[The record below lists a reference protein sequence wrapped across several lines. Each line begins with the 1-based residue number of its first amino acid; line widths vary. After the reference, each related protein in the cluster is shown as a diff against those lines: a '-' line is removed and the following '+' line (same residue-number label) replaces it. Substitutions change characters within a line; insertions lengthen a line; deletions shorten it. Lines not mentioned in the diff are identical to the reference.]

1 MSLVSALQLLVK
13 KRMCQIRYA
22 ELVFE
27 LQEYVKHHMKP
38 KFYSALATVTLKNTI
53 NATSM
58 EFPIPMRVKYL

>member
-27 LQEYVKHHMKP
+27 LHEYVKHHMKP
-38 KFYSALATVTLKNTI
+38 KFYGALATVTLENTI
-53 NATSM
+53 NATYM
-58 EFPIPMRVKYL
+58 EFPIPMWVKYH